1 MGCAP
6 FPSLAASDIV
16 SEDGCS
22 SEDLHCYEAMLAKG
36 ALSPADAAGSV
47 PSVAGIPFAGAS
59 G

>member
-1 MGCAP
+1 MRCAP

-16 SEDGCS
+16 REDGGS

-36 ALSPADAAGSV
+36 ALSPPDAGSV